1 MATFRHGDDFA
12 FNQSAINLVR
22 EWRVS
27 VLLQFEHFDAIGEQF
42 TPFGGSYLPLNWSLL
57 NHQAFTVHLPSTP
70 SFSSS
75 LPSLPAL
82 SNDIIY
88 QGNWYKTSQNV
99 TGMKWR
105 GRSERVDVSWGCLK
119 SYLDEARLRLH
130 FVGASHSRYLFDT
143 SATKVYGDKSL
154 SDLSR
159 HHENLE

>member
-75 LPSLPAL
+75 SPSLPAL

-105 GRSERVDVSWGCLK
+105 GRS
-119 SYLDEARLRLH
+119 DEQLP
-130 FVGASHSRYLFDT
+130 T
-143 SATKVYGDKSL
+143 SAAVKSFDAHKELIEESRARGQLLNTKTNSRSKSKTI
-154 SDLSR
+154 SFF
-159 HHENLE
+159 HHRAGIK